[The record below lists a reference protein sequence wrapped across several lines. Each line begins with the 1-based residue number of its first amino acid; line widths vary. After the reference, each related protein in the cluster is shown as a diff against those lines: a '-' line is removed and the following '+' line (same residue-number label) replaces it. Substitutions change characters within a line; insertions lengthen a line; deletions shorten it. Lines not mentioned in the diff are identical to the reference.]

1 MDLGGGNGV
10 SNLYY
15 LQAGLLRAAKTTN
28 VTITD
33 SDTGQVY
40 LNSDGLNVRKAMY
53 NSSSAAVRPGYVGEI
68 FPPLTGIHLIPN
80 NTRMTYTAAAYVD
93 GFDVQDNL
101 KNTYSFNFTS
111 DGEMPYIVD
120 RENLQFRTGDDG
132 RKYLDVTLADNF
144 CLAGATLY
152 STQWKTNVNNGKK
165 EMSIGSNYYDG
176 IIPALKADGTSPR
189 AYEEYTY
196 TFDVTDFYQKLLQ
209 GTFYVVAY
217 DYAMNQCAYRVT
229 LPENAVTKITLDQ
242 TAVTL
247 PQKGYVQLNATV
259 TPDDATDQNLVW
271 SSSDSSVAEVKNG
284 IVAAKAPGTATIT
297 VKSSVWTDV
306 EAQCQVTVTDEV
318 GADVPMSEFLLNTSS
333 VTMLAGT
340 TYTNV
345 RLYGYAPFYATD
357 LNLEWTSSDESVVTV
372 EPNGEGDQLTQYAK
386 LDDYGRHTIAAVM
399 QVEYNR
405 CTELSKPD
413 LEEHSSV
420 NI

>member
-1 MDLGGGNGV
+1 
-10 SNLYY
+10 
-15 LQAGLLRAAKTTN
+15 
-28 VTITD
+28 
-33 SDTGQVY
+33 
-40 LNSDGLNVRKAMY
+40 
-53 NSSSAAVRPGYVGEI
+53 
-68 FPPLTGIHLIPN
+68 
-80 NTRMTYTAAAYVD
+80 
-93 GFDVQDNL
+93 
-101 KNTYSFNFTS
+101 
-111 DGEMPYIVD
+111 
-120 RENLQFRTGDDG
+120 
-132 RKYLDVTLADNF
+132 
-144 CLAGATLY
+144 
-152 STQWKTNVNNGKK
+152 
-165 EMSIGSNYYDG
+165 MSIGSNYYDG

-229 LPENAVTKITLDQ
+229 LPENAVTRITLDQ

-333 VTMLAGT
+333 VTMLPDT

-345 RLYGYAPFYATD
+345 RLYGYSPFYATD
-357 LNLEWTSSDESVVTV
+357 LTLEWTSSDESVVTV

-386 LDDYGRHTIAAVM
+386 LTALKPGTATVTAKAKNGTASYDLAVTVTEATGSGSFNIVGDTLVSYSGTESTVTIPDGVRVIGENAFKNNDYILNVI
-399 QVEYNR
+399 
-405 CTELSKPD
+405 CPD
-413 LEEHSSV
+413 SLEQIDYRQPAERQPA
-420 NI
+420 

>member
-1 MDLGGGNGV
+1 
-10 SNLYY
+10 
-15 LQAGLLRAAKTTN
+15 
-28 VTITD
+28 
-33 SDTGQVY
+33 
-40 LNSDGLNVRKAMY
+40 
-53 NSSSAAVRPGYVGEI
+53 
-68 FPPLTGIHLIPN
+68 
-80 NTRMTYTAAAYVD
+80 MTYTAKTYID

-101 KNTYSFNFTS
+101 KDTYTFNFTS

-120 RENLQFRTGDDG
+120 REGLAFRTGADG

-152 STQWKTNVNNGKK
+152 STEWKTNVNNGKK
-165 EMSIGSNYYDG
+165 EMSLGSNYYDG

-196 TFDVTDFYQKLLQ
+196 TFDVTDFYQKLLN

-217 DYAMNQCAYRVT
+217 DYALNQCAYRVK
-229 LPENAVTKITLDQ
+229 LADNPVSQITLDQ

-271 SSSDSSVAEVKNG
+271 SSSDSSVAEVRGG

-306 EAQCQVTVTDEV
+306 KAQCQITVTDEV

-333 VTMLAGT
+333 VTMLPDT

-345 RLYGYAPFYATD
+345 RLYGYSPFYATD
-357 LNLEWTSSDESVVTV
+357 LTLEWTSSDESVVTV

-386 LDDYGRHTIAAVM
+386 LTAHKAGTATVTAKAKNGTATYDLAVTINERGYKAAVE
-399 QVEYNR
+399 VYDEDGVK
-405 CTELSKPD
+405 EFAF
-413 LEEHSSV
+413 HSADSFLMTASV
-420 NI
+420 RAPSPFPTASASSGRTPSRTTTTFSTSFAPTAWSRSTTVRSMTATTCRASACLRR

>member
-33 SDTGQVY
+33 SDTGEVY

-68 FPPLTGIHLIPN
+68 FPPLTGSHLIPN

-247 PQKGYVQLNATV
+247 PQKGYVQLNATM

-284 IVAAKAPGTATIT
+284 IVAAKSRHRHHHRQVLRLDRRGGPVPGHRHRRGGRGRAY
-297 VKSSVWTDV
+297 
-306 EAQCQVTVTDEV
+306 ER
-318 GADVPMSEFLLNTSS
+318 VPAEHLLRDH
-333 VTMLAGT
+333 A
-340 TYTNV
+340 
-345 RLYGYAPFYATD
+345 
-357 LNLEWTSSDESVVTV
+357 
-372 EPNGEGDQLTQYAK
+372 
-386 LDDYGRHTIAAVM
+386 GRHHLYQCPAVWLRALLCHRPEPG
-399 QVEYNR
+399 V
-405 CTELSKPD
+405 D
-413 LEEHSSV
+413 LLRRVRGHR
-420 NI
+420 